1 MFTESCAERANSWFD
16 ESKLVGGGMGTDP
29 IADFLTRIRNA
40 IHARKDR
47 VDAPW
52 SRLKE
57 ALAKVLQEEGF
68 IGEFSV
74 IEEEGKKILRLL
86 LKYDAKGESIIR
98 GLQRV
103 SKPGRRVYV
112 GTTEI
117 PSVQNGLGVNV
128 LSTSHGIMVDRQAR
142 KLRVGGEILCSVW

>member
-1 MFTESCAERANSWFD
+1 
-16 ESKLVGGGMGTDP
+16 MGTDP

-47 VDAPW
+47 VDVPW

-57 ALAKVLQEEGF
+57 AVAKVLQAEGF

-74 IEEEGKKILRLL
+74 LTEDQKETLRLW
-86 LKYDAKGESIIR
+86 LKYDAKGQSIVR
-98 GLQRV
+98 GLKRI

-112 GTTEI
+112 GAEQI
-117 PSVQNGLGVNV
+117 PLVQNGLGINV
-128 LSTSHGIMVDRQAR
+128 LSTSRGILVDREAR
-142 KLRVGGEILCSVW
+142 KSHVGGEILCSVW